1 MALILVTQ
9 NIPRVGIKALED
21 AGHEVVVGATDRVL
35 KKEELIALLN
45 ERQYD
50 AILAL
55 LTDTIDAEVLVAAPK
70 LKVVANYAV
79 GTNNIDVTAAKER
92 AVVISNT
99 PGVLTDTVAEF
110 ALSLMLATVKRIP
123 EADRYTRA
131 GKFKSWG
138 AELMLGSDLK
148 GKTLGILGAGRIG
161 AGVAVRAQK
170 GFGMNVVY
178 YDVQPV
184 PALESEITCT
194 YLGSVEELLRVSDV
208 VSIHV
213 PLLPSTQHLLNRER
227 LAMMKST
234 AYLINTS
241 RGPVIDEAALVD
253 ALKRGVIRGAGLDV
267 FENEPA
273 LTDGLADLES
283 VVITPHIASASVETR
298 DQMALMAVANILAV
312 LQGNPA
318 VNPVF

>member
-9 NIPRVGIKALED
+9 AIPQVGIEALKT
-21 AGHEVVVGATDRVL
+21 AGHEVVIGSSDRVL
-35 KKEELIALLN
+35 EKSELITLLG
-45 ERQYD
+45 ERPYD
-50 AILAL
+50 AMLTL
-55 LTDTIDAEVLVAAPK
+55 LSDTVDEEVLSVAPN
-70 LKVVANYAV
+70 LKVIANYAV
-79 GTNNIDVTAAKER
+79 GFNNIDVVAAKER
-92 AVVISNT
+92 GIVVTNT

-110 ALSLMLATVKRIP
+110 AVSLMLATVKRIP

-148 GKTLGILGAGRIG
+148 DKTLGILGAGRIG
-161 AGVAVRAQK
+161 AGVATRAQK

-184 PALESEITCT
+184 PALESEISCT
-194 YLGSVEELLRVSDV
+194 YLSSVEELLKVSDV

-213 PLLPSTQHLLNRER
+213 PLLPSTQHLLNAER
-227 LAMMKST
+227 LAMMKPT
-234 AYLINTS
+234 ACLINTS
-241 RGPVIDEAALVD
+241 RGPVIDEVALVD

-273 LTDGLADLES
+273 LADGLAELEN
-283 VVITPHIASASVETR
+283 VVITPHIASASEETR
-298 DQMALMAVANILAV
+298 ARMATMAASNIVAV

-318 VNPVF
+318 VNPVS